1 MMFEKKKNL
10 AEKGWECQRVTILK
24 TVARNVLTEKKTSES
39 SLGAERARLRDSE
52 KYSGREMAGC
62 KGPEAGTPQHVQNS
76 EKARAVR
83 VE

>member
-1 MMFEKKKNL
+1 MMYEKEKNL

-52 KYSGREMAGC
+52 KYSGREMAG
-62 KGPEAGTPQHVQNS
+62 
-76 EKARAVR
+76 ARALRQEHLSMLKVVR
-83 VE
+83 KPEQSE